1 METQDP
7 LVKSLEALTKQMK
20 NSNSLW
26 QSFRRGVVIGIGS
39 AIGASTLAAIV
50 IGILAKIFHSFQGVF
65 DFLGKS

>member
-7 LVKSLEALTKQMK
+7 LVKSIEALTKQMK

-26 QSFRRGVVIGIGS
+26 QSFRRGVVIGVGS

-50 IGILAKIFHSFQGVF
+50 IGILAKIFHPFQGLL
-65 DFLGKS
+65 DLLSRS